1 MWILLL
7 LSVLVAASIPLI
19 LKYQHR
25 GGSSSRAD
33 EDVPV
38 KKHSK
43 ADLKDIWEIQDIKH
57 GVIVLTGNRYRMVMR
72 VAAADFFLLG
82 EGEQEQVEDAL
93 RAVLMGISFPVQFL
107 VTSEALN
114 TRKAVQDVK
123 ENLSGLDN
131 DVRKYAQEYASYLEG
146 LTLNKTA
153 AVRSA
158 YAVLSFDTAK
168 DMDYARSEL
177 LARATGLAD
186 GLQMARMNCEI
197 LDTPALVDLL
207 HHLLNRGRP
216 WRPSEADCTGVMESY
231 HFSERQVQANQAA

>member
-25 GGSSSRAD
+25 GSSSSRAD

-43 ADLKDIWEIQDIKH
+43 ADLKDIWEIQDIKQ
-57 GVIVLTGNRYRMVMR
+57 GIISLTGNRYRMVLR

-93 RAVLMGISFPVQFL
+93 RSVLMGISFPVQFL

-114 TRKAVQDVK
+114 TRQAVQDVK
-123 ENLSGLDN
+123 ENLVNLHEN
-131 DVRKYAQEYASYLEG
+131 VRNYAQEYALYLEG
-146 LTLNKTA
+146 LTLERTA

-158 YAVLSFDTAK
+158 YAVLSFETTRDI
-168 DMDYARSEL
+168 DYARAEL
-177 LARATGLAD
+177 LARAASLAD
-186 GLQMARMNCEI
+186 GLQMARINCEV

-216 WRPSEADCTGVMESY
+216 WRPSEADCAGVMESY
-231 HFSERQVQANQAA
+231 HISERQVILANV

>member
-43 ADLKDIWEIQDIKH
+43 ADLKDIWEIQDIKQ
-57 GVIVLTGNRYRMVMR
+57 GIISLTGNRYRMVLR

-93 RAVLMGISFPVQFL
+93 RSVLMGISFPVQFL

-114 TRKAVQDVK
+114 TRQAVQDVK
-123 ENLSGLDN
+123 ENLVNLHEN
-131 DVRKYAQEYASYLEG
+131 VRNYAQEYALYLEG
-146 LTLNKTA
+146 LTLERTA

-158 YAVLSFDTAK
+158 YAVLSFETTRDI
-168 DMDYARSEL
+168 DYAHAEL
-177 LARATGLAD
+177 LARAASLAD
-186 GLQMARMNCEI
+186 GLQMARINCEV

-216 WRPSEADCTGVMESY
+216 WRPSEADFAGVMESY
-231 HFSERQVQANQAA
+231 HISERQVILANV